1 MAPLKPP
8 EDKESRNKEQKA
20 HNRNVGIRIK
30 GISGSL
36 KRSFALYGLLPACRL
51 ASEGAL
57 SLGTA
62 WDALGLSGM
71 NIGVG
76 EG

>member
-1 MAPLKPP
+1 MDKQQEEQSMTKEMKRANIRKEAAPLKPP

-36 KRSFALYGLLPACRL
+36 KRSVRSLWLTSGLPA
-51 ASEGAL
+51 
-57 SLGTA
+57 
-62 WDALGLSGM
+62 GL
-71 NIGVG
+71 
-76 EG
+76 